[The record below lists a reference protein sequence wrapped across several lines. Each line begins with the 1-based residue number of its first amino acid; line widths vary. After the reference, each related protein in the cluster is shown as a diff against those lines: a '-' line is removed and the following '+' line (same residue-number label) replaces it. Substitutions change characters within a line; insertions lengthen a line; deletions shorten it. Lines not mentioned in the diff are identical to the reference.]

1 MNKLTVLKG
10 KLFIILIVAFI
21 LHDSVRFQIETR
33 KNLAASLNAS
43 VRVPWLNHMWRTIN
57 APPPMAGEQLEAN
70 TGMQT
75 FKLWSRNNKFV
86 FAVWLVSMSSLWP
99 LLMSSHS
106 IIEVP
111 FL

>member
-1 MNKLTVLKG
+1 MVESHVENN
-10 KLFIILIVAFI
+10 
-21 LHDSVRFQIETR
+21 QC
-33 KNLAASLNAS
+33 
-43 VRVPWLNHMWRTIN
+43 
-57 APPPMAGEQLEAN
+57 PPPVAGEQLEAN